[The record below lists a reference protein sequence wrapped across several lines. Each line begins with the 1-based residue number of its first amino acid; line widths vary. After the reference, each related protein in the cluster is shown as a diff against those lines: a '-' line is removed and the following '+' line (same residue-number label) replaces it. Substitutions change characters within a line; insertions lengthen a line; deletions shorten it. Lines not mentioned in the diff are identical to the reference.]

1 MSNARYIRFE
11 LAHIEMKAAM
21 EKMEKY
27 LDGEEISPSE
37 FLYLRQLYSKCQEFT
52 RTLDDAVNVGDLNDD
67 FTW

>member
-1 MSNARYIRFE
+1 MSNASYVAFE
-11 LAHIEMKAAM
+11 HAVTDMKEAIK
-21 EKMEKY
+21 KMEKY

-52 RTLDDAVNVGDLNDD
+52 RTLDDAVNIGDLNED